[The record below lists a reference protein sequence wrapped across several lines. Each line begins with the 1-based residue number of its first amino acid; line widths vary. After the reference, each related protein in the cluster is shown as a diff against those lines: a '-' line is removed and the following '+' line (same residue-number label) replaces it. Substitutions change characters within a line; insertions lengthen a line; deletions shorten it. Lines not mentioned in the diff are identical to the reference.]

1 MRVKQRCYVLC
12 VFSLFSFVATG
23 QDWEDR
29 TGEIEDAEI
38 VVEKD
43 KKIELPP
50 ASRLYEKISPLPLK
64 NEAGQMQFQY
74 KDFNYQ
80 LPDLDPK
87 IRVLTIKDPLLK
99 KLYANYLKAGIGNF
113 ASAHLEAFIN
123 SKRNEKYAYSF
134 HGKHA
139 SSARGPVDKKNS
151 GSAESFL
158 GVNGKVFYDAF
169 ILSGNLNYNHRKNHF
184 YGYDRRVEA
193 LRDTIEQNF
202 NNFYIDGVLETRD
215 TGSDFYFKLKPSFSH
230 LSDHFDARE
239 SRFGVDFKS
248 TFSLDENVGF
258 DLSSYL
264 SLTRRT
270 DGTSINRNLFKVR
283 PSVDFLA
290 GQLKINAGLNIV
302 YENDTIAGANRTH
315 VYLSGSATYDLND
328 DVRVYAGLDGDIEEV
343 NLHTLVDENP
353 FINAQIPLVHANKE
367 LEFYG
372 GIKGSLLRS
381 FTLKAGF
388 SLADYEN
395 MHFFIND
402 PLDTAKFNVLY
413 DTGNTTRFN
422 FFGEFGVDKNNIFRG
437 AARFDFYAYGMD
449 RVEEPWHLPTYKFSL
464 LGSFNLFDKILF
476 GSDLYTMGGIK
487 AKNFLTDEE
496 VELDPI
502 IDLNFKV
509 DYRYS
514 DQVSMFLNFNNV
526 LSRNYERYYNYP
538 ARGFML
544 MAGITYAF
552 DRL

>member
-1 MRVKQRCYVLC
+1 MILC
-12 VFSLFSFVATG
+12 FFSYMATA
-23 QDWEDR
+23 QEWEDQ

-38 VVEKD
+38 VIEKD

-64 NEAGQMQFQY
+64 NETGQMQFNY

-80 LPDLDPK
+80 LPDLDPR

-134 HGKHA
+134 HGKHI
-139 SSARGPVDKKNS
+139 SSARGPVDGRNS
-151 GSAESFL
+151 GSGESAL

-169 ILSGNLNYNHRKNHF
+169 ILNGNLNYNRHNYHF
-184 YGYDRRVEA
+184 YGYDQRVEA
-193 LRDTIEQNF
+193 FRDTIEQNF

-215 TGSDFYFKLKPSFSH
+215 TGSDFYFKLKPSFSY
-230 LSDHFDARE
+230 LNDNFDARE

-248 TFSLDENVGF
+248 TFSLYEDIGF
-258 DLSSYL
+258 DLRSNL

-270 DGTSINRNLFKVR
+270 DGSSINRNLFKVR
-283 PSVDFLA
+283 PSVNFNA
-290 GQLKINAGLNIV
+290 GQFRVNAGVNIV
-302 YENDTIAGANRTH
+302 YDNDTIAGANKTRL
-315 VYLSGSATYDLND
+315 YLSGNATYNLNED
-328 DVRVYAGLDGDIEEV
+328 ISVYAGIDGDIEEV
-343 NLHTLVDENP
+343 NLHTLVDQNP
-353 FINAQIPLVHANKE
+353 FINAEIPLVHANKQVE
-367 LEFYG
+367 LYG
-372 GIKGSLLRS
+372 GIEGSLFRS
-381 FTLKAGF
+381 FTLKTGF

-395 MHFFIND
+395 MHFFTND

-422 FFGEFGVDKNNIFRG
+422 FFGEFGVDKTDIFRG
-437 AARFDFYAYGMD
+437 AARFDFFAYGVD
-449 RVEEPWHLPTYKFSL
+449 RVEEPWHLPTYKFTL
-464 LGSFNLFDKILF
+464 MGSFNLFDKILF

-502 IDLNFKV
+502 VDLNFKV

-544 MAGITYAF
+544 MVGITYAF